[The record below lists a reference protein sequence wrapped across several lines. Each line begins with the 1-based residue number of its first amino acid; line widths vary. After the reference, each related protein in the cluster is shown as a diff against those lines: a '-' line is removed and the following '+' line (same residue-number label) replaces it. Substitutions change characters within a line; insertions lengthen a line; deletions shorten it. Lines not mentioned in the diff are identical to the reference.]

1 MTRSLLLLQGIHLS
15 EPLSHLQQYLDGNYI
30 RWMSRLLSST
40 GKSKKKF
47 TLSSLK
53 ASYSIIKELMY
64 VNLRKLLYGL
74 KQAPRAWYGR
84 IDSFLQSL
92 GFTKSIADPNLYAV
106 KHILRYVR
114 GTIAYSLR
122 YTSSGGVILHGLTD
136 SDCMGSVVDR
146 KSTSG
151 YCFSLG
157 SAMISWSSRKQSSI
171 AQSIAEAEYT
181 AASAAS
187 REAVWLRKL
196 LSDLFRTELEPT
208 VIHCDNQSCIKL
220 TENPVFHDRS
230 KLIEMRYH
238 YIRDMIQRKFL
249 SLQYVPSAEQTADIF
264 TKPLPLMLNLHAAA
278 RAILLEDG

>member
-1 MTRSLLLLQGIHLS
+1 MCDPKHIHM
-15 EPLSHLQQYLDGNYI
+15 I
-30 RWMSRLLSST
+30 
-40 GKSKKKF
+40 
-47 TLSSLK
+47 
-53 ASYSIIKELMY
+53 
-64 VNLRKLLYGL
+64 
-74 KQAPRAWYGR
+74 
-84 IDSFLQSL
+84 
-92 GFTKSIADPNLYAV
+92 AV

-114 GTIAYSLR
+114 GTIAYGLR
-122 YTSSGGVILHGLTD
+122 YTSSGGVMLHGFTD
-136 SDCMGSVVDR
+136 SDWMGSVVDR

-230 KLIEMRYH
+230 KHIEMRYH

-249 SLQYVPSAEQTADIF
+249 SLLYVPTAEQTADIF
-264 TKPLPLMLNLHAAA
+264 TKPLPLIKFGYFHDKLGVAENTSLAE
-278 RAILLEDG
+278 REC